1 MGLPPPVPPKKPA
14 GLSLNLAI
22 GGLGLSTLAKTE
34 GGKTAEEVG
43 DMMILKENAKPKQ
56 QDQGSSSSRTHNG
69 SS

>member
-1 MGLPPPVPPKKPA
+1 MGLPPPIPPKKPA
-14 GLSLNLAI
+14 GFSLNLAV

-43 DMMILKENAKPKQ
+43 DMMILEENSKAKHQ
-56 QDQGSSSSRTHNG
+56 QEPGSSSPHTHG